1 MNPGEKNDGYAE
13 DALNSLDGVE
23 RAVPRAYLLT
33 RIQARLSRQEITL
46 WEKAVSF
53 ISKPAIAIPGLMLI
67 LVLNTMAIVNYNTGT
82 RDTTAEQ
89 VVQVPADDYSVTVA
103 TIYESENP

>member
-13 DALNSLDGVE
+13 DALNSLDGME
-23 RAVPRAYLLT
+23 RAVPRPYLLT
-33 RIQARLSRQEITL
+33 RIQARLNRQEITP

-53 ISKPAIAIPGLMLI
+53 IGKPAIAIPGLLLI

-82 RDTTAEQ
+82 GDTTGDQ
-89 VVQVPADDYSVTVA
+89 VVQIPADDYSVTVA